1 MIEELIVLID
11 SPFGGIRIHHR
22 RALGVCQLCMSGKA
36 QTQPQQGTEVAP
48 ARSRAI
54 PKYRCCFRDRNIVAG
69 YGLGLH
75 ERKHACMCI
84 HITLSFHFQR
94 AIVFPAASGR
104 PLSGLRQSQTPEDA
118 LAKWGTTARVISGRR
133 ASGV

>member
-1 MIEELIVLID
+1 
-11 SPFGGIRIHHR
+11 
-22 RALGVCQLCMSGKA
+22 MSGKA
-36 QTQPQQGTEVAP
+36 QTQPQQGTEAAP

-54 PKYRCCFRDRNIVAG
+54 RKCRCCFCARNIVAG

-84 HITLSFHFQR
+84 HITVVLSLQR
-94 AIVFPAASGR
+94 AIVFPAASGC

-118 LAKWGTTARVISGRR
+118 LAKWGTTARVISGQPATGGSWFERKLAWR
-133 ASGV
+133 PVNNQT